1 MKDSHHNTTGSV
13 SDNNINTRIK
23 YLIEVI
29 LRMTPYEFSRSLGK
43 VRPDWLY
50 RIIKNEVEPSPKTLN
65 LIYDKYPEYK
75 LWLVTG
81 DKEYIDNVDKKLQ
94 ALNAL
99 KLIKEKKKNKTSEGR
114 LIDES
119 ELIPVEQFIIPIPG
133 QAGLKKAFFAPD
145 QYIEEHFE
153 KEIILVKPSER
164 ATYHKIEVDGNSMP
178 GVLEPGEWAR
188 CEDIPQVYW
197 ENKDTFKPNKVYCL
211 FHRKHGILFKR
222 VSVPYY
228 GSITL
233 SSDNPDKTEYPD
245 ETFDLMEF
253 SKILIVRKKEVDL

>member
-1 MKDSHHNTTGSV
+1 MSEGNTTENVG
-13 SDNNINTRIK
+13 NAIGYRIK
-23 YLIEVI
+23 ILIEDI
-29 LRMTPYEFSRSLGK
+29 LKITPYEFSKILGK
-43 VRPDWLY
+43 SRPDWLY
-50 RIIKNEVEPSPKTLN
+50 KIVKSEVDPSPKTLN
-65 LIYDKYPEYK
+65 LIFDKFPEYK
-75 LWLVTG
+75 LWLITG
-81 DKEYIDNVDKKLQ
+81 DKTLLDDKKSQ
-94 ALNAL
+94 ALKAL
-99 KLIKEKKKNKTSEGR
+99 NVIKDKKNKNKREEGR

-119 ELIPVEQFIIPIPG
+119 ELIAVEQFIIPIPG

-153 KEIILVKPSER
+153 KEIILVRPSER
-164 ATYHKIEVDGNSMP
+164 AVYHKIEVDGNSMP
-178 GVLEPGEWAR
+178 GVLEPGDWAR
-188 CEDIPQVYW
+188 CEDIPQMYW

-253 SKILIVRKKEVDL
+253 SKILVVRKKEVDL

>member
-1 MKDSHHNTTGSV
+1 MKENNTTGSV
-13 SDNNINTRIK
+13 GGGVNSRIK
-23 YLIEVI
+23 YLIEAI
-29 LRMTPYEFSRSLGK
+29 LKITPYEFSKELGK

-50 RIIKNEVEPSPKTLN
+50 KIIKNEVEPSPKTLN
-65 LIYDKYPEYK
+65 LIFDKYPEYK

-81 DKEYIDNVDKKLQ
+81 DTTALHSIDKKSQ
-94 ALNAL
+94 ALKAL
-99 KLIKEKKKNKTSEGR
+99 NTIKDKKKLGKKSSEGR

-119 ELIPVEQFIIPIPG
+119 ELVPVEQFIIPIPG

-145 QYIEEHFE
+145 QYIEDHFE
-153 KEIILVKPSER
+153 KEIIYVKPSER
-164 ATYHKIEVDGNSMP
+164 TTYHKIEVDGNSMP

-188 CEDIPQVYW
+188 CEDIPQMYW

-222 VSVPYY
+222 VSIPYY

-233 SSDNPDKTEYPD
+233 SSDNPDKVEYPD